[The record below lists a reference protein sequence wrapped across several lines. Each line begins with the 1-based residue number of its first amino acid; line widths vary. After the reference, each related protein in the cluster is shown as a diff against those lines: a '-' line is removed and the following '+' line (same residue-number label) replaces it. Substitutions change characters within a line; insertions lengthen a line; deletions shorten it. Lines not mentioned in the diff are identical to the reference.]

1 MKRAKSVLK
10 ILAILPCVL
19 LLFSC
24 QISEEHSSDSILL
37 VTEVIGHTDTG
48 DTADF
53 LQSDVL
59 EGDPLAGGTIVADI
73 VSATLEA
80 KLKAPESM
88 GPGPTYQNRIFI
100 HTYRVSYTYVDSL
113 NMATTS
119 VPATFEGRL
128 SVGIDIDSS
137 ASIEFVI
144 VREQAKA
151 ALPLSDIITAVPA
164 SLLQV
169 VAQITFYGED
179 IAGHPVQATGYLTI
193 YFAEYADG

>member
-1 MKRAKSVLK
+1 MKRTKFVLK

-19 LLFSC
+19 LMFSC
-24 QISEEHSSDSILL
+24 QIREEHSSNSILL
-37 VTEVIGHTDTG
+37 VTEVIGHTDSG

-53 LQSDVL
+53 LQSDVF
-59 EGDPLAGGTIVADI
+59 ENPPGTIVADI

-179 IAGHPVQATGYLTI
+179 IAGNPVQATGYLTI
-193 YFAEYADG
+193 YFAEYADA

>member
-10 ILAILPCVL
+10 ILVILPCVL

-24 QISEEHSSDSILL
+24 QIREEHSSNSILL
-37 VTEVIGHTDTG
+37 VTEVTGHTDTG
-48 DTADF
+48 DIADF
-53 LQSDVL
+53 LQSDVY
-59 EGDPLAGGTIVADI
+59 ESDANTIVSDI
-73 VSATLEA
+73 ISATLEA

-113 NMATTS
+113 NMASTS

-151 ALPLSDIITAVPA
+151 AIPLSDIIGAIPA
-164 SLLQV
+164 RVLQV
-169 VAQITFYGED
+169 VAQVTFYGED
-179 IAGHPVQATGYLTI
+179 ISGNPVQATGYLTI
-193 YFAEYADG
+193 YFADYADA

>member
-1 MKRAKSVLK
+1 MKRTKFVLK

-24 QISEEHSSDSILL
+24 QIREEHSSNSILL
-37 VTEVIGHTDTG
+37 VEEVIGHTDAG

-53 LQSDVL
+53 LQSDVY
-59 EGDPLAGGTIVADI
+59 EDDTGTIVADI

-80 KLKAPESM
+80 KLKPPESI
-88 GPGPTYQNRIFI
+88 GAGPTYQNRIFI
-100 HTYRVSYTYVDSL
+100 HTYEVRYTYVDSF

-119 VPATFEGRL
+119 VPATFQGRL

-151 ALPLSDIITAVPA
+151 ESPLVGIQPLIPVRA
-164 SLLQV
+164 LQV

-193 YFAEYADG
+193 YFANYGDV

>member
-1 MKRAKSVLK
+1 MKRTKFVLK

-19 LLFSC
+19 ILVSC
-24 QISEEHSSDSILL
+24 QLRDEHQSNSILL
-37 VTEVIGHTDTG
+37 VTEVTGHTETG
-48 DTADF
+48 NTADF

-59 EGDPLAGGTIVADI
+59 EGDPFAGTIVADI

-100 HTYRVSYTYVDSL
+100 HTYEVRYTYVDSL

-119 VPATFEGRL
+119 VPATFQGRL

-151 ALPLSDIITAVPA
+151 AIPLSDIIGAIPA
-164 SLLQV
+164 RLLQV
-169 VAQITFYGED
+169 VAQVTFYGED
-179 IAGHPVQATGYLTI
+179 IAGNPVQATGYLTI
-193 YFAEYADG
+193 YFANYGDA

>member
-1 MKRAKSVLK
+1 MKRTKFVLK

-19 LLFSC
+19 ILVSC
-24 QISEEHSSDSILL
+24 QIREEHSSNSILL
-37 VTEVIGHTDTG
+37 VTEVIGHTDAG

-53 LQSDVL
+53 LQSDVF
-59 EGDPLAGGTIVADI
+59 DFPPGTYVADI

-80 KLKAPESM
+80 KLKETESIGD
-88 GPGPTYQNRIFI
+88 GPSYQNRIFI
-100 HTYRVSYTYVDSL
+100 HTYEVRYTFIDSNL
-113 NMATTS
+113 SPLPSPST
-119 VPATFEGRL
+119 PATFQGRL

-144 VREQAKA
+144 VREQAK
-151 ALPLSDIITAVPA
+151 LESPLLDVVGLG
-164 SLLQV
+164 LLQV

-193 YFAEYADG
+193 YFADYADA

>member
-24 QISEEHSSDSILL
+24 QIRDEHSSNSILL
-37 VTEVIGHTDTG
+37 VTEVTGHTDTG

-53 LQSDVL
+53 LQSDVY
-59 EGDPLAGGTIVADI
+59 EDDTSTIVADI

-100 HTYRVSYTYVDSL
+100 HTYEVRYTYVDSL

-119 VPATFEGRL
+119 VPATFQGRL

-151 ALPLSDIITAVPA
+151 AIPLSDIIGAIPA
-164 SLLQV
+164 RLLQV
-169 VAQITFYGED
+169 VAQVTFYGED
-179 IAGHPVQATGYLTI
+179 IAGNPVQATGYLTI
-193 YFAEYADG
+193 YFANYGDA

>member
-24 QISEEHSSDSILL
+24 QIRDEHSSNSVLL

-53 LQSDVL
+53 LQSDVY
-59 EGDPLAGGTIVADI
+59 ESDANTIVSDI
-73 VSATLEA
+73 ISATLEA

-100 HTYRVSYTYVDSL
+100 HTYEVRYTYVDSL

-119 VPATFEGRL
+119 VPATFQGRL

-151 ALPLSDIITAVPA
+151 ALPLSDIIGVIPA
-164 SLLQV
+164 RLLQV
-169 VAQITFYGED
+169 VAQVTFYGED
-179 IAGHPVQATGYLTI
+179 IAGNPVQATGYLTI
-193 YFAEYADG
+193 YFADYADA

>member
-1 MKRAKSVLK
+1 MKRTKFVLK

-19 LLFSC
+19 LMFSC
-24 QISEEHSSDSILL
+24 QIRDEHSSNSILL
-37 VTEVIGHTDTG
+37 IAEVIGHTDTG

-53 LQSDVL
+53 LQSDVY
-59 EGDPLAGGTIVADI
+59 EDDTSTIVADI

-100 HTYRVSYTYVDSL
+100 HTYEVRYTYVDSL

-119 VPATFEGRL
+119 VPATFQGRL

-151 ALPLSDIITAVPA
+151 AIPLSDIIGAIPA
-164 SLLQV
+164 RLLQV
-169 VAQITFYGED
+169 VAQVTFYGED
-179 IAGHPVQATGYLTI
+179 IAGNPVQATGYLTI
-193 YFAEYADG
+193 YFANYGDA

>member
-24 QISEEHSSDSILL
+24 QIRDEHSSNSILL
-37 VTEVIGHTDTG
+37 VTEVTGHTDTG

-53 LQSDVL
+53 LQSDVY
-59 EGDPLAGGTIVADI
+59 EDDTSTIVADI

-100 HTYRVSYTYVDSL
+100 HTYEVRYTYVDSL
-113 NMATTS
+113 NRYR
-119 VPATFEGRL
+119 FQR
-128 SVGIDIDSS
+128 
-137 ASIEFVI
+137 
-144 VREQAKA
+144 K
-151 ALPLSDIITAVPA
+151 
-164 SLLQV
+164 
-169 VAQITFYGED
+169 
-179 IAGHPVQATGYLTI
+179 H
-193 YFAEYADG
+193 

>member
-1 MKRAKSVLK
+1 MKRTKFALK

-19 LLFSC
+19 ILVSC
-24 QISEEHSSDSILL
+24 QIRDEHSSSSILL
-37 VTEVIGHTDTG
+37 VTEVIGHTETG

-53 LQSDVL
+53 LQSDVY
-59 EGDPLAGGTIVADI
+59 EGVPGAGTIVADI

-80 KLKAPESM
+80 KLKEPESIGA
-88 GPGPTYQNRIFI
+88 GPSYRNRIFV
-100 HTYRVSYTYVDSL
+100 HTYEVRYTYVDSL

-119 VPATFEGRL
+119 VPATFQGRL
-128 SVGIDIDSS
+128 SVGIDIGSS

-144 VREQAKA
+144 VRELAKA
-151 ALPLSDIITAVPA
+151 ESPLSDIIVDP
-164 SLLQV
+164 SRLLQV

-193 YFAEYADG
+193 YFAEYTDA

>member
-1 MKRAKSVLK
+1 MKRTKSVLK

-24 QISEEHSSDSILL
+24 QIREEHSSNSILL
-37 VTEVIGHTDTG
+37 VTEVIGHTDSG

-53 LQSDVL
+53 LQSDVF
-59 EGDPLAGGTIVADI
+59 ENPPGTIVADI

-113 NMATTS
+113 NMASTS

-151 ALPLSDIITAVPA
+151 AIPLSDIIGAIPA
-164 SLLQV
+164 RLLQV
-169 VAQITFYGED
+169 VAQVTFYGED
-179 IAGHPVQATGYLTI
+179 ISGNPVQATGYLTI
-193 YFAEYADG
+193 YFADYADA

>member
-24 QISEEHSSDSILL
+24 QIRDEHSSNSILL
-37 VTEVIGHTDTG
+37 VTEVTGHTDTG

-53 LQSDVL
+53 LQSDVY
-59 EGDPLAGGTIVADI
+59 EDDTSTIVADI

-100 HTYRVSYTYVDSL
+100 HTYEVRYTYVDSL

-119 VPATFEGRL
+119 VPATFQGRL

-137 ASIEFVI
+137 ASIDFVI

-151 ALPLSDIITAVPA
+151 ESPLITIIP
-164 SLLQV
+164 SRILQV
-169 VAQITFYGED
+169 VAQVTFYGED

-193 YFAEYADG
+193 YFEDYLDT

>member
-24 QISEEHSSDSILL
+24 QIRDEHSSNSILL
-37 VTEVIGHTDTG
+37 VTEVLGHTDTG

-53 LQSDVL
+53 LQSDVI
-59 EGDPLAGGTIVADI
+59 EGDPLTGTIVADI

-100 HTYRVSYTYVDSL
+100 HTYEVRYTYVDSL

-119 VPATFEGRL
+119 VPATFQGRL

-144 VREQAKA
+144 VREQAKVA
-151 ALPLSDIITAVPA
+151 NPLIDIIGAPVLR
-164 SLLQV
+164 SLQV

-179 IAGHPVQATGYLTI
+179 IAGNPVQATGYLTI
-193 YFAEYADG
+193 YFADYADA

>member
-24 QISEEHSSDSILL
+24 QIREEHSSNSILL
-37 VTEVIGHTDTG
+37 VTEVMGHTDTG

-53 LQSDVL
+53 LQSDVF
-59 EGDPLAGGTIVADI
+59 ENPPGTIVADI
-73 VSATLEA
+73 ASATLEA
-80 KLKAPESM
+80 KLKAPESI
-88 GPGPTYQNRIFI
+88 GAGPTYQNRIFI
-100 HTYRVSYTYVDSL
+100 HTYEVRYIYVDSL
-113 NMATTS
+113 NMPTTS
-119 VPATFEGRL
+119 VPATFQGRL

-151 ALPLSDIITAVPA
+151 ESPLSDIIPGRI
-164 SLLQV
+164 LQV
-169 VAQITFYGED
+169 VAQVTFYGED
-179 IAGHPVQATGYLTI
+179 IAGNPVQATGYLTI
-193 YFAEYADG
+193 YFAEYTDT

>member
-1 MKRAKSVLK
+1 MKRTKFVLK

-19 LLFSC
+19 ILVSC
-24 QISEEHSSDSILL
+24 QLRDEHQSNSILL
-37 VTEVIGHTDTG
+37 VTEVTGHTETG
-48 DTADF
+48 NTADF

-59 EGDPLAGGTIVADI
+59 EGDPFAGTIVADI

-80 KLKAPESM
+80 KLKPPESM

-100 HTYRVSYTYVDSL
+100 HTYEVRYTYVDSL
-113 NMATTS
+113 NMPTTS
-119 VPATFEGRL
+119 VPATFQGRL

-151 ALPLSDIITAVPA
+151 APPLSDIIGAIPA
-164 SLLQV
+164 RLLQV

-179 IAGHPVQATGYLTI
+179 IAGNPVQATGYLTI
-193 YFAEYADG
+193 YFAEYSDA

>member
-1 MKRAKSVLK
+1 MKRTKSVLK

-24 QISEEHSSDSILL
+24 QIREEHSSNSILL
-37 VTEVIGHTDTG
+37 VTEVIGHTDSG

-53 LQSDVL
+53 LQSDVF
-59 EGDPLAGGTIVADI
+59 ENPPGTIVADI

-119 VPATFEGRL
+119 VPSTFEGRL

-179 IAGHPVQATGYLTI
+179 IAGNPVQATGYLTI
-193 YFAEYADG
+193 YFAEYADA

>member
-1 MKRAKSVLK
+1 MKRTKFVLK

-19 LLFSC
+19 ILVSC
-24 QISEEHSSDSILL
+24 QIRDEHVSSSILL
-37 VTEVIGHTDTG
+37 VTEVIGHTETG

-59 EGDPLAGGTIVADI
+59 EGDPLLGGTIVADI
-73 VSATLEA
+73 ISATLEA
-80 KLKAPESM
+80 KLKEPESIGA
-88 GPGPTYQNRIFI
+88 GPSYQNRIFI
-100 HTYRVSYTYVDSL
+100 HTYEVRYTYVDSL

-119 VPATFEGRL
+119 VPATFQGRL
-128 SVGIDIDSS
+128 SVGIDIGSS

-151 ALPLSDIITAVPA
+151 VPPLSDIILDPTK
-164 SLLQV
+164 LLQV

-193 YFAEYADG
+193 YFAEYADA